1 MAKKIVAKEEI
12 LIAEPIIDP
21 IKPVKVKKIKKLGL
35 DIPPVVMESVVI
47 NDVIVKPKRVLSP
60 EQLEKMKLGRILA
73 QEARKKLSK

>member
-1 MAKKIVAKEEI
+1 MAKKIIKETVIEPVVEI
-12 LIAEPIIDP
+12 LPVKP
-21 IKPVKVKKIKKLGL
+21 IKLKKIKKLGL

>member
-1 MAKKIVAKEEI
+1 MAKKIKETI
-12 LIAEPIIDP
+12 VEPVIVETIKP
-21 IKPVKVKKIKKLGL
+21 IKAKKIKNLGVE
-35 DIPPVVMESVVI
+35 IPKVIMESVVI